1 MKITEHVHAIKIPF
15 QVKTESGT
23 LERFVYSYLIFGD
36 EICLID
42 SGVSSSENF
51 IFDYLEKT
59 GHAPD
64 EISLLILTHSHP
76 DHIGSA
82 QSIQKISGC
91 EIAAHEGEKSWI
103 EDVDLQFMERPVP
116 NFHSLV
122 EGSVKVDHVLED
134 MDVVELGNNINLK
147 VIHTPGHSK
156 GSISIHIPSERV
168 LITGD
173 AVPIQGDLPIY
184 DGFNESIQSIEMLMG
199 VEDVELL
206 LASWDEPQKG
216 ENVHQRMVEALDY
229 LRNIREIVEK
239 LASENSSYQPM
250 EFCRTVLKEL
260 GLPEPA
266 ANPIVARS
274 FQANLKELEGKE

>member
-1 MKITEHVHAIKIPF
+1 MKITEHIHALKIPF
-15 QVKTESGT
+15 QVKTDSGI

-42 SGVSSSENF
+42 SGVSSSEKV
-51 IFDYLEKT
+51 IFDYLEKS
-59 GHAPD
+59 GHAPED
-64 EISLLILTHSHP
+64 LSLLILTHSHP

-82 QSIQKISGC
+82 QSIQRISGC

-103 EDVDLQFMERPVP
+103 EDVDLQFKERPVP
-116 NFHSLV
+116 NFFFLV
-122 EGSVKVDHVLED
+122 EGSVQVDHVLED
-134 MDVVELGNNINLK
+134 MDVVELGSEINLK

-184 DGFNESIQSIEMLMG
+184 DDFNGSIHSIEMLMG

-206 LASWDEPQKG
+206 LASWDEPQKD

-229 LRNIREIVEK
+229 LQNIQEIVEK
-239 LASENSSYQPM
+239 IAPANSSSEPM
-250 EFCRTVLKEL
+250 EFCRIVLKEL
-260 GLPEPA
+260 GLPEHA
-266 ANPIVARS
+266 SNPIVSRS

>member
-15 QVKTESGT
+15 QVKTDSGN

-42 SGVSSSENF
+42 SGVSSSEKF
-51 IFDYLEKT
+51 IFDYLDKT
-59 GHAPD
+59 EHGPD
-64 EISLLILTHSHP
+64 DISLLILTHSHP

-82 QSIQKISGC
+82 QSIQRISGC

-122 EGSVKVDHVLED
+122 EGPVQVEHVLED
-134 MDVVELGNNINLK
+134 MDIVELGKNINLK

-156 GSISIHIPSERV
+156 GSISIQIPAESV

-184 DGFNESIQSIEMLMG
+184 DEFKESIQSIEMLMG

-216 ENVHQRMVEALDY
+216 ENVHQRMVEALEY
-229 LRNIREIVEK
+229 LQNIQEIVEK
-239 LASENSSYQPM
+239 LAPENSSSEPM
-250 EFCRTVLKEL
+250 EFCRIVLKEL

-274 FQANLKELEGKE
+274 FQANLKESE

>member
-15 QVKTESGT
+15 QVKTDSGI

-42 SGVSSSENF
+42 SGVSSSEKV
-51 IFDYLEKT
+51 IFDYLEKI
-59 GHAPD
+59 GHAPED
-64 EISLLILTHSHP
+64 ISLMILTHSHP

-82 QSIQKISGC
+82 ESIQRISGC

-103 EDVDLQFMERPVP
+103 EDVDLQFKERPVP

-122 EGSVKVDHVLED
+122 EGSVQVDHVLED
-134 MDVVELGNNINLK
+134 MDVVELGRDINLK

-173 AVPIQGDLPIY
+173 AVPIKGDLPIY
-184 DGFNESIQSIEMLMG
+184 DDFTGSIQSIKVLMG
-199 VEDVELL
+199 VENVELL

-229 LRNIREIVEK
+229 LQNIKEVVEK
-239 LASENSSYQPM
+239 LTPVNSPSDSM
-250 EFCRTVLKEL
+250 EFCRIVLKEL
-260 GLPEPA
+260 GLPKTA

-274 FQANLKELEGKE
+274 FQVNLKELEEKD

>member
-15 QVKTESGT
+15 QVKTHSGT

-64 EISLLILTHSHP
+64 DISLLILTHSHP

-82 QSIQKISGC
+82 QSIQRISGC

-103 EDVDLQFMERPVP
+103 EDVDLQFKERPVP
-116 NFHSLV
+116 NFHSMV
-122 EGSVKVDHVLED
+122 EGPVQVDHVLED
-134 MDVVELGNNINLK
+134 MDVIELGKDIHLK

-156 GSISIHIPSERV
+156 GSISIHIPPERV

-184 DGFNESIQSIEMLMG
+184 DDFNESIQSIEMLMG
-199 VEDVELL
+199 VEVVELL

-229 LRNIREIVEK
+229 LRNIQEIVK
-239 LASENSSYQPM
+239 KVASENSSSEPM
-250 EFCRTVLKEL
+250 EFCRIVLKEL

-274 FQANLKELEGKE
+274 FQANLKELERKD

>member
-1 MKITEHVHAIKIPF
+1 MQITEHIHAIKIPF
-15 QVKTESGT
+15 QVKSNSGI
-23 LERFVYSYLIFGD
+23 LERFVYSYLIYGD
-36 EICLID
+36 DVCLID
-42 SGVSSSENF
+42 SGVSSSEKI

-64 EISLLILTHSHP
+64 DISLMILTHSHP

-82 QSIQKISGC
+82 KSIQRISGC

-103 EDVDLQFMERPVP
+103 EDVDLQFKERPVP

-122 EGSVKVDHVLED
+122 EGSVQVDLVLED
-134 MDVVELGNNINLK
+134 GEIVDLGGNIHLE
-147 VIHTPGHSK
+147 VIHSPGHST
-156 GSISIHIPSERV
+156 GSISLHIPRERV

-173 AVPIQGDLPIY
+173 SVPLPGDLPIY
-184 DGFNESIQSIEMLMG
+184 DDFAKSVMSIERLKA
-199 VEDVELL
+199 VKCLEVL

-216 ENVHQRMVEALDY
+216 DDIHQRMDEALDY
-229 LRNIREIVEK
+229 LQHIQEVVEK
-239 LASENSSYQPM
+239 LIPVNSPSESM
-250 EFCRTVLKEL
+250 EFCRIVLKEL

-274 FQANLKELEGKE
+274 FQANLKELEEKD

>member
-15 QVKTESGT
+15 QVKTDSGI

-42 SGVSSSENF
+42 SGVRSSENL

-59 GHAPD
+59 GHAPED
-64 EISLLILTHSHP
+64 ISLLILTHSHP

-82 QSIQKISGC
+82 ESIQRISGC

-103 EDVDLQFMERPVP
+103 EDVDLQFKERPVP

-122 EGSVKVDHVLED
+122 EGPVQVDHVLED
-134 MDVVELGNNINLK
+134 MDVVELGKDINLK
-147 VIHTPGHSK
+147 VIHSPGHSK

-173 AVPIQGDLPIY
+173 AIPIKGDLPIY
-184 DGFNESIQSIEMLMG
+184 DDFTGSIQSIEKLMG

-206 LASWDEPQKG
+206 LSSWDEPQKG
-216 ENVHQRMVEALDY
+216 ENVHQRMVGALDY
-229 LRNIREIVEK
+229 LQNIQEIVEK
-239 LASENSSYQPM
+239 LTPENSPSEPM
-250 EFCRTVLKEL
+250 EFCRLVLKEL

-266 ANPIVARS
+266 ANPIVAGS
-274 FQANLKELEGKE
+274 FQANLKEV